1 MVRPKRSSPIL
12 TNAALREAAIRTIG
26 ENLDLGNGRTL
37 KQYSQEIQSLRDAIA
52 KYNSTLSTLDDLART
67 IKAAETK
74 LRDSSEHMLLGVAA
88 KYGKDSREYGQAG
101 GVLKSERKRPL
112 NTSKATTKATTKA
125 TAKKSS
131 NPVIPTESI
140 LEETQPLVTLNGQ
153 SNVTSNG
160 NGNGK
165 TLVI

>member
-1 MVRPKRSSPIL
+1 MVRPKRSSDTL
-12 TNAALREAAIRTIG
+12 TNAEKREAAFRTIE

-37 KQYSQEIQSLRDAIA
+37 EQYSSEIQSLRDAIA
-52 KYNSTLSTLDDLART
+52 TYNSTLSTLDNLSRD

-101 GVLKSERKRPL
+101 GVLKSERKRPK
-112 NTSKATTKATTKA
+112 TSKG
-125 TAKKSS
+125 TAKKAS
-131 NPVIPTESI
+131 NSVIPAEPI
-140 LEETQPLVTLNGQ
+140 LEEKLPLMPLNGQ
-153 SNVTSNG
+153 NTVTSNG

-165 TLVI
+165 TLVV